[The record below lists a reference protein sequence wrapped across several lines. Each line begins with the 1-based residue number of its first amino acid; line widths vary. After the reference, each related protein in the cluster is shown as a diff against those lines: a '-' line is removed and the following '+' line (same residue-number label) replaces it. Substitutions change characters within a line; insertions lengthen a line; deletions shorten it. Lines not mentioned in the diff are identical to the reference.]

1 MALQLLKRPRPLPAF
16 RDEEKGIYAQ
26 WKIKASGF
34 FSNFKN
40 RVGFYYRK
48 AGLPRISVK
57 GVARV
62 RYAELEVEGKLPHFT
77 IKKQLVNIG
86 YVENVN
92 EDILDIRGCD
102 FRLLIFGVQH
112 VEIIRDWLRF
122 LVIRQRIPHSLMG
135 LPFDW
140 QVKPIR
146 DDRELQLSRISPFH
160 CFKIW

>member
-16 RDEEKGIYAQ
+16 KDEEKGIYAQ
-26 WKIKASGF
+26 WKIK
-34 FSNFKN
+34 
-40 RVGFYYRK
+40 GFYYRK
-48 AGLPRISVK
+48 AGFPKMSVK
-57 GVARV
+57 GVARI
-62 RYAELEVEGKLPHFT
+62 RYAKLEVEGKLPHFT
-77 IKKQLVNIG
+77 VSKQLVNIG

-92 EDILDIRGCD
+92 DDILDIRGCD

-146 DDRELQLSRISPFH
+146 DDQELQLSRISPFH

>member
-16 RDEEKGIYAQ
+16 KDEEKGIYAQ
-26 WKIKASGF
+26 WKIKGF
-34 FSNFKN
+34 F
-40 RVGFYYRK
+40 YRK
-48 AGLPRISVK
+48 SGLPKISVK

-62 RYAELEVEGKLPHFT
+62 RYADLEVEGKLPHFT

-86 YVENVN
+86 YVEHVN
-92 EDILDIRGCD
+92 DDILDVRGCD
-102 FRLLIFGVQH
+102 FRLLIFGVHH

-140 QVKPIR
+140 QVKPVR
-146 DDRELQLSRISPFH
+146 DDRQLQLSRISPFH